1 MIAALPQTQSRQS
14 RTLSC
19 ALQTHRSLPFGERM
33 SRQYWSVASR
43 RRVLT
48 NIVTC
53 FSEQPMMWP
62 LQCTAAVEQ
71 LIEVRKYVC
80 LMETMLSTL
89 EPATTQ
95 RIRPYACICK
105 LTDLTAQL
113 TEVILS
119 LKMFEPICQS
129 VCFQRISLHIAL
141 QVSLR
146 RLSATYQDTVSQ
158 LDALI
163 SHEREEA
170 VHDLK

>member
-1 MIAALPQTQSRQS
+1 MIAALSPQSRQS
-14 RTLSC
+14 R
-19 ALQTHRSLPFGERM
+19 ALVRAPQAHRSLTFGERM

-71 LIEVRKYVC
+71 LIELRKYVQQC
-80 LMETMLSTL
+80 LHLLSTL
-89 EPATTQ
+89 EPAMTQ
-95 RIRPYACICK
+95 RLRPYGCICK
-105 LTDLTAQL
+105 LTDLNAQL
-113 TEVILS
+113 TEVILEIA
-119 LKMFEPICQS
+119 MFGPICQS
-129 VCFQRISLHIAL
+129 VCFQRVSLHITL
-141 QVSLR
+141 QVLFR
-146 RLSATYQDTVSQ
+146 RLLLTYEDTVSQ
-158 LDALI
+158 LDALM